1 MILKKTLYKY
11 DEKNRLRFWTIILDN
26 NKVYSIYG
34 FENGKKIKSSPQIF
48 KNSILKS
55 GNQLAQ
61 TFFNKT
67 IKLKLL
73 KGFQETKNKKDGI
86 TLLPMRA
93 HKYEEHS
100 HKIIYPA
107 YIQRKYDGFR
117 CLSYYDKKLD
127 KVILLSNNGKPFYNL
142 EMIEQQLKPFF
153 KNNSDLYFDGELY
166 IHNTKLQS
174 ISSLLLSKKT
184 VDTSNIIY
192 NIFDCFFLTNLN
204 LNFYSR
210 YQFLLK
216 LFKDKNKNRNTK
228 LNLVEC
234 IDVKNKEEI
243 DKYFHKFLGEGYEGV
258 IVRNFDGLYKLN
270 GKSYDVL
277 RSKEFKN
284 DTFKIVGAKKGS
296 GKQKESVIWI
306 LQCLNN
312 KNKTFNAIPYGTI
325 KEREKWWNERAQYL
339 NKNVLVKYILKDDEG
354 CIVRNPIVIM

>member
-1 MILKKTLYKY
+1 MVIKKTLYKY
-11 DEKNRLRFWTIILDN
+11 DEKNRLRIWTIILDN
-26 NKVYSIYG
+26 NKIYSIYG
-34 FENGKKIKSSPQIF
+34 LENGKKTKSSPQIF
-48 KNSILKS
+48 TNSKLKS
-55 GNQLAQ
+55 GNQLAE
-61 TFFNKT
+61 TFFYKT

-73 KGFQETKNKKDGI
+73 KGFKENKIKNNQLI
-86 TLLPMRA
+86 ILPMRA
-93 HKYEEHS
+93 HKYEEHF

-107 YIQRKYDGFR
+107 FIQRKYDGFR
-117 CLSYYDKKLD
+117 CLAYYNKKLD

-142 EMIEQQLKPFF
+142 EIIEQQLKPFF
-153 KNNSDLYFDGELY
+153 KNNNDLYFDGELY

-192 NIFDCFFLTNLN
+192 NIFDCFFLQNLN
-204 LNFYSR
+204 LNFYFR

-216 LFKDKNKNRNTK
+216 LFKDKILKNSK

-234 IDVKNKEEI
+234 IEVKNKEEI
-243 DKYFHKFLGEGYEGV
+243 DKYFHKFLGEGYEGI

-277 RSKEFKN
+277 RSKEFKSN
-284 DTFKIVGAKKGS
+284 SFKIVGAKKGS
-296 GKQKESVIWI
+296 GKQKDSVIWI

-312 KNKTFNAIPYGTI
+312 KNKTFNAIPYGSI
-325 KEREKWWNERAQYL
+325 KEREKWWNDRKKYL
-339 NKNVLVKYILKDDEG
+339 NKIVLVKYILKDNEG